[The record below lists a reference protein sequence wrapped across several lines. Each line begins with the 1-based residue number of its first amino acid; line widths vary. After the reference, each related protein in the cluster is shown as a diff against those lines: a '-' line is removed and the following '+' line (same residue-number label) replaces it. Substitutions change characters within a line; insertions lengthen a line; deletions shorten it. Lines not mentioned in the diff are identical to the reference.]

1 MGVVE
6 SLQASLATRPHRLH
20 RLIWTGTRTPTCC
33 VPVVS
38 LSGPPYVRPLSQGSN
53 PWADIGCMAAIR
65 IIADNLERAVTD
77 PTDTEARH
85 QMMFAALLAG
95 ISFGNAGVHLPHAM
109 SCTDSSLQA

>member
-1 MGVVE
+1 M
-6 SLQASLATRPHRLH
+6 
-20 RLIWTGTRTPTCC
+20 LIWTSAPRG
-33 VPVVS
+33 VS

-95 ISFGNAGVHLPHAM
+95 ISFGNSGVHLPHAM
-109 SCTDSSLQA
+109 SCTDRELFASLLSLV

>member
-1 MGVVE
+1 M
-6 SLQASLATRPHRLH
+6 
-20 RLIWTGTRTPTCC
+20 LIWTSAPRG
-33 VPVVS
+33 VS

-77 PTDTEARH
+77 PTDIEARH

-95 ISFGNAGVHLPHAM
+95 ISFGNSGVHLPHAM
-109 SCTDSSLQA
+109 SCTDSSLQACHPLFDSVCIVCGVRCRPVRCP